1 MTINVYR
8 HTGASAPAMSASAG
22 ALIAILD
29 FGLLAAGWTKSFSG
43 TNLAT
48 YKPPAG
54 NGFYFA
60 IDDTVTT
67 YARLRGFETVTEA
80 GVAVSAGTGPM
91 PTDAQLSGGA
101 YLAKTPIAGWTLV
114 VSDRS
119 CYLVTDSTYRP
130 SFFWGDLAEGI
141 AGDVYNTAL
150 IASDNASVSTN
161 AYAVARVAN
170 VVTTPSMHWVQRSYT
185 GLGGAVMATKTLPT
199 YMGDIYVGNAN
210 IPYPSPVEGGLLMVK
225 VPVQE
230 YVSATANYYY
240 APRGVMPGM
249 WGPLHKQ
256 PLAHGDTFD
265 GTGAFVDRSF
275 VALNLCSPSS
285 QAFFETTDGWYA

>member
-8 HTGASAPAMSASAG
+8 HTDASAPAMSASAG

-60 IDDTVTT
+60 IDDTAAA

-101 YLAKTPIAGWTLV
+101 YLAKTSTAGWTLV

-119 CYLVTDSTYRP
+119 CYLVTDSSYRP

-150 IASDNASVSTN
+150 VASDNSSASSSD
-161 AYAVARVAN
+161 AYAIAKVNNTA
-170 VVTTPSMHWVQRSYT
+170 TPSYPHWIQRSYT
-185 GLGGAVMATKTLPT
+185 GLGGAVHVEKTLPA
-199 YMGDIYVGNAN
+199 YMGDSQVGNAN

-230 YVSATANYYY
+230 YINATADYYV
-240 APRGVMPGM
+240 PRGVMPGM
-249 WGPLHKQ
+249 WGPLHRQ

-275 VALNLCSPSS
+275 VALNLYSTSS

>member
-8 HTGASAPAMSASAG
+8 HTDASAPAMSASAG

-29 FGLLAAGWTKSFSG
+29 FGLLAAGWTKSFSD

-60 IDDTVTT
+60 INDTVTT
-67 YARLRGFETVTEA
+67 YARLRGFETVSAA

-101 YLAKTPIAGWTLV
+101 YLAKTSTAGWTLV

-119 CYLVTDSTYRP
+119 CYLVTDYSYRP
-130 SFFWGDLAEGI
+130 SFFWGDLAEGF

-150 IASDNASVSTN
+150 IASDNSSASSSN

-170 VVTTPSMHWVQRSYT
+170 TVTTPTINWVQRSYT
-185 GLGGAVMATKTLPT
+185 GLGGAVTAMKTLPA
-199 YMGDIYVGNAN
+199 YMGDGYVGSAN

-230 YVSATANYYY
+230 YVSAAANYYV
-240 APRGVMPGM
+240 PRGVMPGM

-256 PLAHGDTFD
+256 PLTHGDTFD

-275 VALNLCSPSS
+275 VALNLHSMFS